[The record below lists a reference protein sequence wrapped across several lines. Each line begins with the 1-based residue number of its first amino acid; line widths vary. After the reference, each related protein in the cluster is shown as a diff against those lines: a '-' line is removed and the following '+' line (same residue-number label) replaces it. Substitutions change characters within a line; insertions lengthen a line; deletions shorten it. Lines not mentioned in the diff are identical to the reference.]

1 LPTRRQD
8 LHSLPSGTRYIDVLP
23 WPAFS
28 PDLNPIEHLWGE
40 LDRRVRRR
48 DNPPSSV
55 LELEQALLQEWN
67 NIPQMT
73 VNNLIKSMTR
83 RVQSALDANGGHTRY

>member
-1 LPTRRQD
+1 
-8 LHSLPSGTRYIDVLP
+8 
-23 WPAFS
+23 
-28 PDLNPIEHLWGE
+28 
-40 LDRRVRRR
+40 VRRR

-55 LELEQALLQEWN
+55 LELEQALHQEWN

-73 VNNLIKSMTR
+73 INNLINYMTR

>member
-1 LPTRRQD
+1 MTLPPPNRC
-8 LHSLPSGTRYIDVLP
+8 PSITQQSAYRSF
-23 WPAFS
+23 PAFS
-28 PDLNPIEHLWGE
+28 PDLNPIEHLWDE

-55 LELEQALLQEWN
+55 PELEQALLQEWN

-73 VNNLIKSMTR
+73 VNSSR
-83 RVQSALDANGGHTRY
+83 